1 MSKRNFDMRLKCQY
15 EGDTNDIAGLG
26 VEHKVDNEWVSLD
39 LGIASPGFDIFVYA
53 IFACQHRFFRVTCAE
68 RKLCLNSAEGSITI
82 GADKDW
88 HMETLQVHF
97 SGKLDSGQ
105 PGPHDIDAVV
115 ARMKQCPVSR
125 NLRDIP
131 DSESTVSLA

>member
-1 MSKRNFDMRLKCQY
+1 MSERNFNMRLKCRY
-15 EGDTNDIAGLG
+15 EGDGNDITRLK

-39 LGIASPGFDIFVYA
+39 LGIVSPGFDIFVYA

-68 RKLCLNSAEGSITI
+68 RKLYLSSAEGSITI
-82 GADKDW
+82 GVDKDW
-88 HMETLQVHF
+88 HMETLRVHF

-125 NLRDIP
+125 NLGDIP
-131 DSESTVSLA
+131 DSESTASLA